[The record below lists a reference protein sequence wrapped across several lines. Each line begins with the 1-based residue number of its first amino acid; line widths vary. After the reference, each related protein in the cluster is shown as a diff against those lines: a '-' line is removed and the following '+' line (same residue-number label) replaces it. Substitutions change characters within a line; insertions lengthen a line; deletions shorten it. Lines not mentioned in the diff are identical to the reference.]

1 MTPEVKH
8 PLHKPDDPSPGLRD
22 PQNTQIAAQ
31 VFVIV
36 HI

>member
-1 MTPEVKH
+1 MTQEVKY
-8 PLHKPDDPSPGLRD
+8 PLHKPDDPSSGPRD
-22 PQNTQIAAQ
+22 PQNTQTAAQ